1 MRIGELAQA
10 CDVSRDTLRFYEERG
25 LIRAYRL
32 ANGYRDYPAETAQL
46 VLFIRTAQRLGFS
59 LGEIASNVEGLW
71 QTDKPDQAVS
81 ALLQDKLALVER
93 RLDELQQLRAEL
105 RQRLTLACPLRPD
118 PVQGDPK

>member
-105 RQRLTLACPLRPD
+105 SQRLTLACPLRPD
-118 PVQGDPK
+118 PVQGDSQ